1 MKRFVAFF
9 LLASAASAAE
19 WTQWRG
25 DNRNGVAAS
34 GPALVETLP
43 AAGLKPVWLSEKIP
57 AGNDGGWGSPVVADG
72 KVYVFAH
79 TRAQQSDKQLPERK
93 FPYLADDKRGHLTAE
108 QYAEY
113 EKNRREE
120 DLLRGSFFNYQE
132 VLYCFDAGT
141 GKTAWKRELKS
152 VYTRFLQS
160 GTPTVVDG
168 RIYVLGAARMARCF
182 DAKTGEVVWEQRL
195 PGEFTDEF
203 MMSSFAVVD
212 GVAVVLCGHLMG
224 LEAATGKLL
233 WEGDVQKTRGTHSSP
248 TVWTGGGRPLVIAN
262 AGGEDTICVDPR
274 TGAELWRVKTSGGQS
289 TPVIV
294 GNRMITLAN
303 QRRGGLRAFELSLT
317 EAKPLWTYQRVAD
330 KGSSPLVVGNHVYA
344 QGERRVCCVN
354 LETGE
359 EAWSDSLD
367 LGNPQYTSLVAAD
380 GKVYYACEGLMW
392 FAADPQNFRL
402 LLEGKID
409 KSGVLATKAAIRAR
423 LNMDELEK
431 TPEGLDK
438 ANKLYAQEV
447 GQHGPLACASPAIA
461 GGRLYIRLKQAIA
474 CYDLTETAVAAK

>member
-1 MKRFVAFF
+1 MMRLALVI
-9 LLASAASAAE
+9 LLCSSASAAE
-19 WTQWRG
+19 WRQWRG
-25 DNRNGVAAS
+25 DNR
-34 GPALVETLP
+34 PALIRTLP
-43 AAGLKPVWLSEKIP
+43 AEGLKPLWMSEKILS
-57 AGNDGGWGSPVVADG
+57 GNEGGWGSPVVADG
-72 KVYVFAH
+72 KVYLFAH
-79 TRAQQSDKQLPERK
+79 TRTQQGDKQLPERK
-93 FPYLADDKRGHLTAE
+93 YPYLADDKRGHLTPE
-108 QYAEY
+108 QYIEY

-120 DLLRGSFFNYQE
+120 DLMRGSFYNFQE
-132 VLYCFDAGT
+132 SLYSFDAAT
-141 GKTAWKRELKS
+141 GKPEWKRDVKS

-160 GTPTVVDG
+160 GTPTVADG
-168 RIYVLGAARMARCF
+168 RVYVLGAARMARAF
-182 DAKTGEVVWEQRL
+182 DAKSGEIVWEQRL

-212 GVAVVLCGHLMG
+212 GVAVILAGHLMG
-224 LEAATGKLL
+224 LDAATGKLL
-233 WEGDVQKTRGTHSSP
+233 WEGDVSKTRGTHSSP
-248 TVWTGGGRPLVIAN
+248 AVWTGGGRALVIAN
-262 AGGEDTICVDPR
+262 CGGEDTICVEPR

-303 QRRGGLRAFELSLT
+303 QRRGGLKAFELSIT
-317 EAKPLWTYQRVAD
+317 ESKPLWTYQRVAD
-330 KGSSPLVVGNHVYA
+330 KGSSPLVVGNYVYA
-344 QGERRVCCVN
+344 QGERRICCVN

-392 FAADPQNFRL
+392 FAADPTDYQL
-402 LLEGKID
+402 LVEAKID
-409 KSGVLATKAAIRAR
+409 RSGLLATKAALRKR

-461 GGRLYIRLKQAIA
+461 GGRLYLRLKSGLA
-474 CYDLTETAVAAK
+474 CYDLSNRGVAAK